1 VAIRVVTLPRIGW
14 ELFRTVPSIPDT
26 PEEAQIAPELPAL
39 QGLRPE
45 RTAGGRFRLPA
56 FTFHVGV
63 NRNDTMVVR
72 GASKTPDLLK
82 HEQGHYDLLVL
93 VTRAFARE
101 LESLEADS
109 VAELGRLMG
118 AARQTHDE
126 RAQAVDAKYD
136 SETDHSRNRAAQ
148 QRWDTAIAAALA
160 LPKCDSI
167 ANLPL

>member
-1 VAIRVVTLPRIGW
+1 MAIRVLSLPRIGW
-14 ELFRTVPSIPDT
+14 ELFRTVASIPDT
-26 PEEAQIAPELPAL
+26 PEQAQIAPELPAL
-39 QGLRPE
+39 NGLRPE
-45 RTAGGRFRLPA
+45 RTPAGRFRLPS

-72 GASKTPDLLK
+72 GADKTADLLK

-101 LESLEADS
+101 LESLEAPS

-118 AARQTHDE
+118 AARQTHDD

-136 SETDHSRNRAAQ
+136 SETDHSRDRAAQ
-148 QRWDTAIAAALA
+148 QRWDNAITAALA
-160 LPKCDSI
+160 QPVCDSF